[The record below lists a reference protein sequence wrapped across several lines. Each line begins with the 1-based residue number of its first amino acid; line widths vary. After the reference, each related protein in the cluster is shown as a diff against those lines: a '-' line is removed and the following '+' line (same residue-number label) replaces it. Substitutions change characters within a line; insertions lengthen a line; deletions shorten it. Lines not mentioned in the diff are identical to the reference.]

1 MWPIFSY
8 QFFFVLLTSLS
19 AKTDNYFHMKT
30 RRKRWRND
38 FNISILLP
46 PVSCGETL
54 NFMSLSFLQLPL
66 PFLKVGFLT
75 APPAGN
81 PIAPHGDWKRTEFFL
96 NHEALQQVEIV
107 IFILLATLR
116 MPTS

>member
-1 MWPIFSY
+1 MILISLFY
-8 QFFFVLLTSLS
+8 LLSL
-19 AKTDNYFHMKT
+19 
-30 RRKRWRND
+30 
-38 FNISILLP
+38 
-46 PVSCGETL
+46 VETL